1 MILLRQLADEIFNM
15 FAGDP
20 TMSVL
25 AVAIVGVAAALHFLT
40 PLPSSLIGIG
50 LVIGC
55 LTLLILR
62 VFSHAHKGER

>member
-1 MILLRQLADEIFNM
+1 MILLRQLVGEIFSM

-20 TMSVL
+20 TMSILTVT
-25 AVAIVGVAAALHFLT
+25 IVGFAAALHFLT

-55 LTLLILR
+55 LTLLGLR